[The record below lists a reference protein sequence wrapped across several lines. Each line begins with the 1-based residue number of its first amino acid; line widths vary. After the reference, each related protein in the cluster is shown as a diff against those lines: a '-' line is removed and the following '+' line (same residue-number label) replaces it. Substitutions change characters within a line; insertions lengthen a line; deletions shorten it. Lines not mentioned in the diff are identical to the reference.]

1 MPTLPPMGK
10 QTRPNHR
17 FSCRSPS
24 RWILVL
30 VAAAAIGAPAA
41 ADERV
46 LDAQMHHIRCGDVRE
61 WSEFPPQAEA
71 DELAVE
77 FDSDT
82 AVATETTLRIRHRD
96 VKQTWQLELN
106 GKPLGRLP
114 VDENLMVTYWAIPP
128 SLIQA
133 GVNRLRVHGSGK
145 SSDDVLL
152 GDLGWDDRP
161 KALVLSEARLTVRV
175 VDADNSHATPAR
187 ITIVDSS
194 GALVSTGATSD
205 GKLAVRPGIVFT
217 ADGTATIP
225 LPRGHYRIYAGRG
238 FEYSVAEA
246 AVELKPGETKSLE
259 LAIHREVPTAGY
271 AACDTHCHT
280 FTFSRHGDATID
292 ERMVTL
298 AAEGVEI
305 PIATDHN
312 VQVDY
317 AEPAKRLGVGRY
329 FTPITGNEVTT
340 KFGHFNVFPLEPG
353 PPSIDPTGTD
363 WPTIFA
369 AIRPGVAGRFVVL
382 NHARD
387 IHSGYRPFDPSR
399 HIGPAGERLDD
410 WNLEANLIEVVN
422 SGTTQTD
429 GLQLFQDWFGLLNR
443 GLRIAPVGTSDSHD
457 VARHFVGHARTY
469 VRCDDRDAGAIPLDE
484 FYQSLAAGRVLVSYG
499 LLADL
504 QIADRYSAG
513 DLVPA
518 ATPLRVRL
526 RVLGPHW
533 ATASKVTL
541 YADGV
546 PIREFKIDALSTG
559 LPTGVKW
566 EHEFTLERPG
576 HDAFLAAIAVGPG
589 IREPYWP
596 TPKPYQPT
604 SQEWTPYSLGA
615 TGAVMLDND
624 GDGRFTCPREYAER
638 IVAATKGDFPALL
651 KALGNY
657 DEAAAIQAASL
668 TAAAGQS
675 LFADEVRTPLAEAP
689 AHVRRGFQRYL
700 EAWRES
706 RTAQSSQ

>member
-1 MPTLPPMGK
+1 MPT
-10 QTRPNHR
+10 T
-17 FSCRSPS
+17 SPFTKRTWQNRVFVDLS
-24 RWILVL
+24 PVASIVFL
-30 VAAAAIGAPAA
+30 VAVSAIGAA
-41 ADERV
+41 ADRRV
-46 LDAQMHHIRCGDVRE
+46 LDARMHHIRFGETRE
-61 WSEFPPQAEA
+61 WSEFSPQAEA
-71 DELAVE
+71 DELALE
-77 FDSDT
+77 FAADT

-106 GKPLGRLP
+106 GKSLGRLP
-114 VDENLMVTYWAIPP
+114 VDENSMVTYWAVPP
-128 SLIQA
+128 SLIRA
-133 GVNRLRVHGSGK
+133 GVNRLRIHGSGK

-152 GDLGWDDRP
+152 GDVCWDDRP
-161 KALVLSEARLTVRV
+161 RAVVLSEAKLEVRV
-175 VDADNSHATPAR
+175 VDADNSHLTPAR

-194 GALVSTGATSD
+194 GALVSTGATSA

-225 LPRGHYRIYAGRG
+225 LPSGRYRVYAGRG

-246 AVELKPGETKSLE
+246 AVELRPGESNPLQ
-259 LAIHREVPTAGY
+259 LAIRREVPTAGY

-280 FTFSRHGDATID
+280 FTFSRHGDATIE

-317 AEPAKRLGVGRY
+317 AEPAKRLGVDRY

-353 PPSIDPTGTD
+353 PSSIDPTGAD

-399 HIGPAGERLDD
+399 HIGPAGERLDG

-422 SGTTQTD
+422 SGTTQSD
-429 GLQLFQDWFGLLNR
+429 GLQLFHDWFGLLNR
-443 GLRIAPVGTSDSHD
+443 GLRIVPVGTSDSHD

-484 FYQSLAAGRVLVSYG
+484 FYRNLAAGRVLVSYG

-546 PIREFKIDALSTG
+546 AIREFKIDERKTAA
-559 LPTGVKW
+559 PTGVKW
-566 EHEFTLERPG
+566 DHEFVLERPR
-576 HDAFLAAIAVGPG
+576 HDVFLSAIAVGAG
-589 IREPYWP
+589 VRKPYWP

-604 SQEWTPYSLGA
+604 SPDWTPYSLAG
-615 TGAVMLDND
+615 TGAVMIDID
-624 GDGRFTCPREYAER
+624 GDGRFTCAREYAER
-638 IVAATKGDFPALL
+638 VVAKTKGDFSALFT
-651 KALGNY
+651 ALTNY
-657 DEAAAIQAASL
+657 DEATAIQGASL
-668 TAAAGQS
+668 SAAAGHS
-675 LFADEVRTPLAEAP
+675 LFGDELLKPLSAAP
-689 AHVRRGFQRYL
+689 TNVRRGFQRYL